1 MSYSL
6 RLFRVILKER
16 YKSPTLELMV
26 PAIIAG
32 NLMIPAFL
40 IRGGFQPYGLVLA
53 FVPMI
58 NVSETAVLALAL
70 RNIIFVTGEHVY
82 QGFISSFLTAPV
94 TRTNFFLMVYLSDV
108 LIPIAL
114 YWAIE
119 TLYSL
124 ATGILNPYTI
134 SLLIVFTG
142 GYLFSVGVICLAT
155 LMLKSPGASV
165 LTSMFVLSAIFVGG
179 GVGEVGIIVSSKDMG
194 LLYLASWMNPY
205 VIAIAETVLPKS
217 VGETL
222 ASALT
227 VGTLVDFA
235 LGVALFLVS
244 LTLFRRM
251 DL

>member
-1 MSYSL
+1 LSYSL
-6 RLFRVILKER
+6 RLFRVVLKER

-40 IRGGFQPYGLVLA
+40 IRGGFQLYGLVLA

-82 QGFISSFLTAPV
+82 QGFISSFLTSPV
-94 TRTNFFLMVYLSDV
+94 TRTKFFLMVYLSDV
-108 LIPIAL
+108 VVPISL
-114 YWAIE
+114 YWIVE

-124 ATGILNPYTI
+124 SAGILNPYSI
-134 SLLIVFTG
+134 SLFVVFTG
-142 GYLFSVGVICLAT
+142 GYLFTSGVIYLAT
-155 LMLKSPGASV
+155 LILKSPGASV

-179 GVGEVGIIVSSKDMG
+179 GVGEVGLIISKDLG
-194 LLYLASWMNPY
+194 LLYLTSWMNPY
-205 VIAIAETVLPKS
+205 VIAIAETVLPAS
-217 VGETL
+217 VNETL

-227 VGTLVDFA
+227 LGTVVDFA
-235 LGVALFLVS
+235 LGIALFVASLV
-244 LTLFRRM
+244 LFRRM
-251 DL
+251 DI